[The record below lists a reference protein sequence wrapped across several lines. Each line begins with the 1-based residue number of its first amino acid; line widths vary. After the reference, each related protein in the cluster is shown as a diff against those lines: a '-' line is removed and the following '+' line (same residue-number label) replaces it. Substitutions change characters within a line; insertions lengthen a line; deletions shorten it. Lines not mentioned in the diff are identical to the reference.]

1 MPNIQAINKERHGS
15 RRWLRPTHF
24 KFAAGLPVVNI
35 SGTELRKACANLPL
49 AFMKNGDV
57 WSLAAVVGVPPA
69 ANLCVLPDGR
79 WIEPYVPAALRTYPF
94 SIHKNKDKDQLVLC
108 IDEEPGLAPE
118 GDDKGEP
125 FFDAEGKPTAL
136 VKQVMEFLTQWH
148 GGRIAL
154 ERAAAVLDKHK
165 LIVPWQFN
173 VKFDDKERTVGG
185 LHSIDEKALMALP
198 GDALKELVDA
208 GALPVAYAQMISMQH
223 LGKLAEWANQ
233 HGQFAKGKVQPAVP
247 AAAVAAAPVPFQVP
261 AELATAGGDLNL
273 EFLNRK

>member
-1 MPNIQAINKERHGS
+1 
-15 RRWLRPTHF
+15 
-24 KFAAGLPVVNI
+24 
-35 SGTELRKACANLPL
+35 
-49 AFMKNGDV
+49 
-57 WSLAAVVGVPPA
+57 
-69 ANLCVLPDGR
+69 
-79 WIEPYVPAALRTYPF
+79 
-94 SIHKNKDKDQLVLC
+94 
-108 IDEEPGLAPE
+108 
-118 GDDKGEP
+118 
-125 FFDAEGKPTAL
+125 
-136 VKQVMEFLTQWH
+136 MEFLTQWH

-247 AAAVAAAPVPFQVP
+247 FQVP